1 MSSRPSI
8 FNQWHFPAYV
18 LWIFIYSF
26 YHSRRKCSWSVSF
39 GKHSK
44 WFLQLSSY
52 FLYQESS
59 LLINHLLRGLTK
71 AQNPR
76 GLLWKGKIS
85 KYEISHRQAV
95 PLFHDWTK
103 EHLVGYLLTVFLG
116 FTEQA
121 FRVETKNV
129 TEPWEVLV
137 LHSSTSIGNLK
148 FL

>member
-1 MSSRPSI
+1 MIFAAFFIFPVPRIFSAYKASSKRAHQS
-8 FNQWHFPAYV
+8 
-18 LWIFIYSF
+18 
-26 YHSRRKCSWSVSF
+26 
-39 GKHSK
+39 
-44 WFLQLSSY
+44 
-52 FLYQESS
+52 
-59 LLINHLLRGLTK
+59 T
-71 AQNPR
+71 NPR

-85 KYEISHRQAV
+85 KYEISHKQAV

-121 FRVETKNV
+121 FRVETENV